1 MNINQKKF
9 GFWSIFLLDI
19 NSVMKCKAAFYNNAA
34 LPDRIK
40 GGDTMFRRAIF
51 GLLTLSILAAGSVST
66 AQAVTPYSVKYAA
79 ANVEQYAAKD
89 QGTSQD
95 KENSARQG
103 KDQDK
108 KKCCPDEDE

>member
-1 MNINQKKF
+1 M
-9 GFWSIFLLDI
+9 SERTFLVFFAFQQEPYLVYEMES
-19 NSVMKCKAAFYNNAA
+19 SVLQDVA

-40 GGDTMFRRAIF
+40 GGDTMFRRTIF
-51 GLLTLSILAAGSVST
+51 GLLTLSILTAGSASA

-79 ANVEQYAAKD
+79 ANVDQYAAND

-95 KENSARQG
+95 KGNSAKQG

-108 KKCCPDEDE
+108 KKCCPNEDE